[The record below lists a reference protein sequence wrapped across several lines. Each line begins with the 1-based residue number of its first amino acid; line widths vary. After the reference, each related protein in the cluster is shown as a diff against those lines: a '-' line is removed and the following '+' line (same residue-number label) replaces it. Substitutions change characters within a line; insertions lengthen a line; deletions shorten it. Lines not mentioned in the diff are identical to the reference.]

1 MGKLKKCLCLLI
13 AVVFLAAVVPTVA
26 LAQNPTP
33 IYVSAEDENDLS
45 QPKGSRENP
54 YTTLADAVEAINN
67 MGGKEYT
74 IYVMSNLTMDSMAR
88 IVDKDVTITSEGG
101 PWTITRGA
109 NMASASDN
117 ARSWYNPA
125 MIEVTTPKSKGA
137 SVTLTNITLDD
148 QGRHKG
154 QYYLQATS
162 DGTGK
167 TEFSSNYGNTSEI
180 YSATYQNTK
189 IVQDAII
196 AGYGNGDADANIILG
211 ENAVLKNYGGMSA
224 VRVTGGSTLTME
236 DGSKI
241 IDDATKEN
249 WEPSEGYAENNKKQ
263 KAKMDYGAAGAV
275 WVQGGTATIENGSVI
290 EDVVGR
296 AIYADGGSVT
306 MNGSINNIT
315 GDAEMWQ
322 GKNGVAIH
330 VRSEGTQAIL
340 NGNISE
346 INGNGSSA
354 VFVCAKGSF
363 TMNQGSKMNA
373 FGTGVKGI
381 QLYGVAGGTVN
392 MDGEITGIQNDN
404 AININLEGKTTPTT
418 GVLKCTIG
426 PNGNIHNNTV
436 RNGAVYMQTTN
447 GILDI
452 YGKINHNINPGD
464 TSAGGLYMAHNHNE
478 SIVTMYPGAEIC
490 NNYANKYAGV
500 IVSMGTFTMK
510 GGTISGNIGSASSE
524 GYSGVYVRNDG
535 VFIMENGEIS
545 NNSSA
550 AAVGGLSY
558 DATEQGSETLHPN
571 VLLKGGT
578 ISENDMNASVDSENH
593 TASDGTPNDVSV
605 TTSGS
610 SNIDRYMTIS
620 SNMSIGT
627 DSVFMQKYNF
637 SIERPADGV
646 KFGNADAACEKA
658 VTDALESQKLSK
670 VVGSMWYQNE
680 TGKDTLPLTVY
691 DLTENE
697 KYDADKDL
705 YAAVVDTKA
714 DGTPVE
720 NASVSLYAV
729 DVSEAEGSFDLLLPG
744 KAEKGTAV
752 VFLQAAD
759 DATANIITLKPVNLT
774 AYMGGDQ
781 GYDAVVDGNGQIVE
795 SNNSL
800 PHPLF
805 TVTDDK
811 DATGMVFSESGT
823 DKKWTLVKDGT
834 GYYHFS
840 EGDGQ
845 DRVRVTYMNDTTG
858 EIILSDSFKLEDVGE
873 MFNTYT
879 VSLYTGSVDM
889 SKVKATLNG
898 QDYTV
903 ALGSGTLT
911 VRAVEDT
918 DPTSDIQSAAPTEPV
933 VSGNAV
939 AVAPAGTTYTLNNT
953 GVPLPD
959 IASDEKPD
967 GSKPSL
973 LFDSIIEDS
982 ENSTARTDALTDRV
996 DEKLGAVG
1004 SNTTRHYEVKY
1015 LDLVDAN
1022 NGNAWITSSE
1032 GTDIYWGY
1040 PEGTDDKTTFKLVH
1054 FKGLHRDGENSG
1066 YDVSDIKNLAQSD
1079 IEEITVTNTENG
1091 IKFHV
1096 GAGGFSPFALVW
1108 EKSTT
1113 PDPGPGPDPTPT
1125 PDPEEPELERGDHY
1139 AYIFGYEDDTI
1150 RPDNDITRA
1159 EVATIFYRLLTDA
1172 SRDEYRTT
1180 DNDFTDVSA
1189 DAWYNETVSTLAN
1202 AGVLAGYEDGS
1213 FRPNA
1218 PITRAEYAAI
1228 ATRFDDLAAGTSSFN
1243 DISGHWAEAAI
1254 NAAYSAGWVGGY
1266 EDGTF
1271 RPDQNITRAEA
1282 MALINRVLE
1291 RAVDSDGMLDDMQG
1305 WVDCHPDAWY
1315 YADVQEATN
1324 SHDYE
1329 REEGEKYETWTE
1341 LLPNKVF

>member
-26 LAQNPTP
+26 LADDSTS
-33 IYVSAEDENDLS
+33 IYVSEGGNDESGDGTKGSPYATLAKAVEQAED
-45 QPKGSRENP
+45 G
-54 YTTLADAVEAINN
+54 A
-67 MGGKEYT
+67 M
-74 IYVMSNLTMDSMAR
+74 IYVMSDLTVNSLAR
-88 IVDKDVTITSEGG
+88 IVDKHVTITSVDGT
-101 PWTITRGA
+101 WTITRGEDFKPIQ
-109 NMASASDN
+109 DN
-117 ARSWYNPA
+117 ARSTYNPA
-125 MIEVTTPKSKGA
+125 MIEVTTPNSKGA

-148 QGRHKG
+148 QGRYKG
-154 QYYLQATS
+154 QYYLQAASDSKGETS
-162 DGTGK
+162 
-167 TEFSSNYGNTSEI
+167 FSSTYSGSPTES
-180 YSATYQNTK
+180 YSATYQNTE

-224 VRVTGGSTLTME
+224 VRVTGGSELIMKA
-236 DGSKI
+236 GSQI
-241 IDDATKEN
+241 IDNTTKED
-249 WEPSEGYAENNKKQ
+249 WAPTAGYALLNNNKNN
-263 KAKMDYGAAGAV
+263 KAKKDYGAAGAV

-306 MNGSINNIT
+306 VDGSINNIT

-340 NGNISE
+340 NGNISK
-346 INGNGSSA
+346 INGNDSSA
-354 VFVCAKGSF
+354 VYVCAKGLF

-381 QLYGVAGGTVN
+381 QLFGVAGGTVN

-404 AININLEGKTTPTT
+404 AININLEGASVPIID
-418 GVLKCTIG
+418 VLICTIG
-426 PNGNIHNNTV
+426 PNGNIHDNDV
-436 RNGAVYMQTTN
+436 VNGAIYMQATN
-447 GILDI
+447 GVLNI
-452 YGKINHNINPGD
+452 YGKINKNINESG
-464 TSAGGLYMAHNHNE
+464 TGAGGLYMAHNHNT
-478 SIVTMYPGAEIC
+478 STVTMYPGAEIC
-490 NNYANKYAGV
+490 DNYAIRYAGV
-500 IVSMGTFTMK
+500 VVSMGTFNMK
-510 GGTISGNIGSASSE
+510 GGKISGNV
-524 GYSGVYVRNDG
+524 GYSDSDGSSGIFVQESG
-535 VFIMENGEIS
+535 VFIMEDGEIS

-550 AAVGGLSY
+550 AAIGGVSY
-558 DATEQGSETLHPN
+558 SATEWGSQTIRPN
-571 VLLKGGT
+571 VQLNGGT
-578 ISENDMNASVDSENH
+578 IYGNVMNAIVDSENH

-646 KFGNADAACEKA
+646 KFGNADAACEEA
-658 VTDALESQKLSK
+658 VTGTGALESQKLSK

-759 DATANIITLKPVNLT
+759 GATANIITLKPVNLT

-795 SNNSL
+795 FTNSL

-879 VSLYTGSVDM
+879 VALYTGDVDM
-889 SKVKATLNG
+889 SQVTASLNNTN
-898 QDYTV
+898 YAV
-903 ALGSGTLT
+903 ALGTGTLT
-911 VRAVEDT
+911 VRAVEDP
-918 DPTSDIQSAAPTEPV
+918 DPTSDIQSAVPTEPV
-933 VSGNAV
+933 ASGNAV
-939 AVAPAGTTYTLNNT
+939 AVAPKGGTTYTLNNT
-953 GVPLPD
+953 GVPLPV
-959 IASDEKPD
+959 D

-982 ENSTARTDALTDRV
+982 ENSTARTNALTDRV

-1108 EKSTT
+1108 EENTT
-1113 PDPGPGPDPTPT
+1113 PDPGPDPDPTPT

-1139 AYIFGYEDDTI
+1139 AYIFGYEDNTI

-1213 FRPNA
+1213 FRPDA

-1228 ATRFDDLAAGTSSFN
+1228 ATRFDDLAAGTSSFT

-1271 RPDQNITRAEA
+1271 RPDQNITRVEA

-1291 RAVDSDGMLDDMQG
+1291 RAVDSDGMLDDMQR
-1305 WVDCHPDAWY
+1305 WVDCHPGAWY